1 MRNCG
6 KSRNSLYSS
15 EMRITTLVVILILM
29 LIAISAEATTN
40 LLTNGN
46 FETGNLSGWTW
57 TAYSY
62 SDPAMNPTVVTF
74 DAVEGQP
81 SPCFRVNPGPNL
93 MHFGFL
99 TGGVLSQTINL
110 VAGTEY
116 AVSVGAAAIQNT
128 DGMVPDAGLIAFSIG
143 SSPLWDWDVADIGTF
158 MTFRN
163 SYSGTYT
170 PASTGPYNLKLSF
183 LSSVN
188 SISPVL
194 YHYVDN
200 VSVVIP
206 EPTTLLLLGFGSLI
220 IKRLKFKN

>member
-1 MRNCG
+1 MRDCG
-6 KSRNSLYSS
+6 KSRNSLFLF
-15 EMRITTLVVILILM
+15 ETRATTLAIM
-29 LIAISAEATTN
+29 LTFVFIAASAEATTN

-46 FETGNLSGWTW
+46 FETGNLSGWMW

-81 SPCFRVNPGPNL
+81 SPCFRVNPGPDL

-110 VAGTEY
+110 VTGTEY
-116 AVSVGAAAIQNT
+116 VVSVGAAAIQNV
-128 DGMVPDAGLIAFSIG
+128 DGMVSDAGLIALSIG
-143 SSPLWDWDVADIGTF
+143 SSPLWNWDVADIGTF

-200 VSVVIP
+200 VSVVVP
-206 EPTTLLLLGFGSLI
+206 EPATVLLLSLGSLLLLR
-220 IKRLKFKN
+220 KRSV

>member
-1 MRNCG
+1 MGNC
-6 KSRNSLYSS
+6 RNSPNSLFLS
-15 EMRITTLVVILILM
+15 EMRIKALVVM
-29 LIAISAEATTN
+29 LTFMFAAISAKAATN

-57 TAYSY
+57 TAMPY

-74 DAVEGQP
+74 DAVEGQS

-116 AVSVGAAAIQNT
+116 AVSVGAVAIQNA
-128 DGMVPDAGLIAFSIG
+128 DGMAPDAGLIALSMG

-194 YHYVDN
+194 FHYVDN

-206 EPTTLLLLGFGSLI
+206 EPATLLLLGLGSLALLRR
-220 IKRLKFKN
+220 KRA